1 MMNKQLN
8 MEAFVGTGFDV
19 EVSTLPFGL
28 GVAIQIE
35 ECDVFDC
42 DSGGYNTFG
51 MDNQYHENVRIR
63 PRLNDPQVLDEY
75 DWVKEVDGAVWDVL
89 FAGGYGKIELRNQ
102 TTENVLRSNLG
113 DLTWLAYKGQQAGLG
128 YDEWCKAH
136 GVPILEVG

>member
-1 MMNKQLN
+1 
-8 MEAFVGTGFDV
+8 MEAFVDTGFDLQV
-19 EVSTLPFGL
+19 KHSIRGVGSFDKWSVQEPTKKTLRYL
-28 GVAIQIE
+28 GGV
-35 ECDVFDC
+35 
-42 DSGGYNTFG
+42 
-51 MDNQYHENVRIR
+51 R
-63 PRLNDPQVLDEY
+63 PRLNDPQVLDKY

-136 GVPILEVG
+136 GVPIINIDDNGE

>member
-1 MMNKQLN
+1 
-8 MEAFVGTGFDV
+8 MEAFKNTGFDCEFANYTFDNSYIALLGGV
-19 EVSTLPFGL
+19 MPDMVSDNYPFIPVGTY
-28 GVAIQIE
+28 E
-35 ECDVFDC
+35 RCTKFC
-42 DSGGYNTFG
+42 
-51 MDNQYHENVRIR
+51 R
-63 PRLNDPQVLDEY
+63 PRLNDPQVLDNY

-136 GVPILEVG
+136 GVPLININ